1 MLERLLRAF
10 DLGRD
15 LFWIAA
21 LGVLLVFGFFLML
34 GALKPGEVAGLSI
47 AVLALAVL
55 WVVHA
60 WLQGRHNEGRDPRI
74 VQARERRGF

>member
-1 MLERLLRAF
+1 
-10 DLGRD
+10 
-15 LFWIAA
+15 
-21 LGVLLVFGFFLML
+21 ML

>member
-1 MLERLLRAF
+1 MLQRLLRAF
-10 DLGRD
+10 DVGRD

-21 LGVLLVFGFFLML
+21 LGVLLVFGFFAML

-60 WLQGRHNEGRDPRI
+60 WLQGRHNDMRDPRI
-74 VQARERRGF
+74 VRARERRGF

>member
-15 LFWIAA
+15 LYWIAA

>member
-34 GALKPGEVAGLSI
+34 GADDADEGARR
-47 AVLALAVL
+47 
-55 WVVHA
+55 HA
-60 WLQGRHNEGRDPRI
+60 EELLE
-74 VQARERRGF
+74 AA